1 MPLVLSNSAAVHE
14 TPNAVM
20 RTLAAPSVGAI
31 ELAVWEVAM
40 TDGQA
45 GPTHSVDHE
54 QVWVVLHGA
63 LSVHLG
69 DETTLQVGPGDAA
82 ILPAGDERRIVAGGN
97 VRALV
102 SSMAAPS
109 VHTQDGG
116 RRALPWAA

>member
-1 MPLVLSNSAAVHE
+1 MPLVLSISAAVHE

-20 RTLAAPSVGAI
+20 RTLAAPSVGAT

-45 GPTHSVDHE
+45 GPAHSVDHE
-54 QVWVVLHGA
+54 QVWVVLQGA

-69 DETTLQVGPGDAA
+69 EETLQVGPGDAA
-82 ILPAGDERRIVAGGN
+82 ILPVGDERRIVAEGD

-102 SSMAAPS
+102 SSMAAPT
-109 VHTQDGG
+109 VRTQDGG
-116 RRALPWAA
+116 QRALPWAA

>member
-40 TDGQA
+40 SDGQA
-45 GPTHSVDHE
+45 GPPHSVDHE
-54 QVWVVLHGA
+54 QVWVVLQGA

-69 DETTLQVGPGDAA
+69 EETLQVGPGDAA
-82 ILPAGDERRIVAGGN
+82 ILPADDERRIVAVGD

-109 VHTQDGG
+109 VRTQVGG

>member
-1 MPLVLSNSAAVHE
+1 MPLVRSAAATVHT
-14 TPNAVM
+14 TPNAIM
-20 RTLAAPSVGAI
+20 RTLAAPSVGAA

-40 TDGQA
+40 SDGQA
-45 GPTHSVDHE
+45 GPSHRVDHE
-54 QVWVVLHGA
+54 QVWVVLQGA

-69 DETTLQVGPGDAA
+69 EETLQVGLGDAA
-82 ILPAGDERRIVAGGN
+82 ILPAGDERRIVAGGDIL
-97 VRALV
+97 ALV